1 VVFETSHIDVE
12 SRFLTAALRPGA
24 RVLDAGCGRKSR
36 LADYRGRI
44 VELVGVD
51 LDAEAGAEN
60 RALDRFIPADLGN
73 RLPFEDDS
81 FDLVYANFVIEHLD
95 SPETAL
101 REWRRV
107 LRPDGDLI
115 LLTSNSANP
124 VMAGARLLPHR
135 MRSVL
140 KRIGPGVADRDVIP
154 ARYRANTPGRLES
167 LVAEAGFAPV
177 EVAYVAGL
185 HRYAERKLV
194 LPRLLRGFER
204 LLPTRLRATI
214 VAWYRPA

>member
-1 VVFETSHIDVE
+1 
-12 SRFLTAALRPGA
+12 
-24 RVLDAGCGRKSR
+24 
-36 LADYRGRI
+36 
-44 VELVGVD
+44 
-51 LDAEAGAEN
+51 
-60 RALDRFIPADLGN
+60 
-73 RLPFEDDS
+73 
-81 FDLVYANFVIEHLD
+81 
-95 SPETAL
+95 
-101 REWRRV
+101 

-135 MRSVL
+135 VRSVL
-140 KRIGPGVADRDVIP
+140 KRIGPGVAERDVIP

-167 LVAEAGFAPV
+167 LVAEADFAPV

-185 HRYAERKLV
+185 HRYAERKPV

-204 LLPTRLRATI
+204 LLPTRMRATI